1 MIDSKKIGKLIAH
14 EREKSGLTQEQLA
27 SKLYVTRQAISR
39 WERGV
44 GIPDYELL
52 SKLCEVF
59 KITPNEIMA
68 GERKKEKNS
77 KYVDNILIDILK
89 DNTKKIKRIIIFSSL
104 IIFSLIISFLIYYF
118 ISTYNQ
124 FRIYKISGN
133 NENFEMLE
141 TLAVF
146 SNENAYIKFGG
157 VKSLN
162 YEIENIEYYYIKE
175 NEKKKI
181 YSSEKGEALLIQNKG
196 YNEYFDFK
204 DINLIIKNMM
214 LEISYKENGS
224 LKTSTIDLK
233 CERVYANSKLLFNEE
248 DKISNNNSNK
258 NGIADDDPLSKI
270 KKNFTLNENNEYVLN
285 YTDKNNKKVNIVYN
299 QELNSFIVSE
309 QNKNSIEEFYYWGE
323 ENYEYHFNNKS
334 NELAE
339 SLYTNGNIV
348 CNSGDCKNHKNK
360 YDYYKK
366 NYVDVYLK

>member
-1 MIDSKKIGKLIAH
+1 
-14 EREKSGLTQEQLA
+14 
-27 SKLYVTRQAISR
+27 
-39 WERGV
+39 
-44 GIPDYELL
+44 
-52 SKLCEVF
+52 
-59 KITPNEIMA
+59 
-68 GERKKEKNS
+68 
-77 KYVDNILIDILK
+77 
-89 DNTKKIKRIIIFSSL
+89 
-104 IIFSLIISFLIYYF
+104 
-118 ISTYNQ
+118 
-124 FRIYKISGN
+124 
-133 NENFEMLE
+133 MLE

-258 NGIADDDPLSKI
+258 NGIAEDDPLSKI